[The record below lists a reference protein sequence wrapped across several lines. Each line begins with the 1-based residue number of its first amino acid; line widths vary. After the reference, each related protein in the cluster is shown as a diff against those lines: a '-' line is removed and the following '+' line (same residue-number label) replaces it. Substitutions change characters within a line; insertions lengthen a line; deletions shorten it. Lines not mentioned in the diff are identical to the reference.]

1 MFQVPGIYI
10 YIHIFDGRSGVS
22 LLGVS
27 AKYIYIYIFE
37 IYVGKIV
44 IGHVIGAD

>member
-10 YIHIFDGRSGVS
+10 YIYLMAAAEFRFLESVPN
-22 LLGVS
+22 
-27 AKYIYIYIFE
+27 IYIYIFE

>member
-27 AKYIYIYIFE
+27 AKYIYIFE